1 MYQIGEFSRMTKLTV
16 KALRYYDEADILS
29 PSCREKENGY
39 RLYSDADYQKAKLI
53 LLLRGFDFSIGEIRD
68 VLEHYDSRDD
78 LRYYLAEKKAQMEN
92 RIRGYKKL
100 IREMDAYLSQ
110 PEQEENMMSYKIEVK
125 TFEPVL
131 VASIRFKGKYQ
142 DISNYIGKLY
152 GAVKNKAAGAPFN
165 LYYDC
170 EYRETDAD
178 IEICIPVKEPVSGAG
193 VETRR
198 LPAMKAIVTMH
209 VGPYEKLGEA
219 YKALTDYA
227 TEQHFEMK
235 TPARETYVKGPSM
248 LFKGNPNKY
257 ETEIAIQIAQV

>member
-16 KALRYYDEADILS
+16 KTLRYYDEAGILC

-39 RLYSDADYQKAKLI
+39 RLYGDTDYKKAKLI

-68 VLEHYDSRDD
+68 VLEHYEERDD
-78 LRYYLAEKKAQMEN
+78 LRYYLAEKKAQMEK
-92 RIRGYKKL
+92 RIRGYRNL
-100 IREMDAYLSQ
+100 MRQMNAYLSS
-110 PEQEENMMSYKIEVK
+110 PEQEENTMSYKIEVR
-125 TFEPVL
+125 TIEPVL
-131 VASIRFKGKYQ
+131 IASIRFRGKYE
-142 DISNYIGKLY
+142 DTGKYFGKLF

-165 LYYDC
+165 LYYDG

-178 IEICIPVKEPVSGAG
+178 IEVCVPVKEPVSGSG

-198 LPAMKAIVTMH
+198 LPAVKAIVTTH

-227 TEQHFEMK
+227 AEQHLKLK
-235 TPARETYVKGPSM
+235 TPSRETYLKGPSI

-257 ETEIAIQIAQV
+257 ETEIAVEITQP